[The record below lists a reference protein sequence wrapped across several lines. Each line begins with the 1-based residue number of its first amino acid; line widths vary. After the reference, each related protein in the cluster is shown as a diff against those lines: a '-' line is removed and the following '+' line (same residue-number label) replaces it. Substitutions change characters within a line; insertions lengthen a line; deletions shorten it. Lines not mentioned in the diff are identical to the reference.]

1 MSKRVLGL
9 WNMGEGSF
17 HKLLS
22 PEESK
27 AIIRRALDS
36 QITSFDTAFSYKNA
50 DNYLSAVLK
59 ERDIERD
66 AGLQKECG
74 LALRSRHFW
83 KIS

>member
-1 MSKRVLGL
+1 METKKVKDKNTSEYAL
-9 WNMGEGSF
+9 
-17 HKLLS
+17 
-22 PEESK
+22 
-27 AIIRRALDS
+27 IILVFLENKK
-36 QITSFDTAFSYKNA
+36 TTNEKTKDTKI
-50 DNYLSAVLK
+50 DRHI